1 MIASEPIR
9 PQGLQRAPWLYRRE
23 SESPERE
30 DCLGAHTLLLGVPSA
45 TVPCSSPVALPLSL
59 YTYGFQMVR
68 CWELDG
74 FPNHKAQKVQ
84 TSLSI
89 MTLETGQ
96 NLPGSPGL
104 VELTLAPPQSLGF
117 TPSLMLSSSLR
128 AWLASLGEK
137 EREAS

>member
-1 MIASEPIR
+1 MRAHT
-9 PQGLQRAPWLYRRE
+9 APWC
-23 SESPERE
+23 P
-30 DCLGAHTLLLGVPSA
+30 PSA
-45 TVPCSSPVALPLSL
+45 TVPCSSPVVLPLSL
-59 YTYGFQMVR
+59 HTHSFQMVR

-74 FPNHKAQKVQ
+74 LPNHKAQKVQ

-104 VELTLAPPQSLGF
+104 VELTLAPPRAWGSPSSLMCSGSLG
-117 TPSLMLSSSLR
+117 